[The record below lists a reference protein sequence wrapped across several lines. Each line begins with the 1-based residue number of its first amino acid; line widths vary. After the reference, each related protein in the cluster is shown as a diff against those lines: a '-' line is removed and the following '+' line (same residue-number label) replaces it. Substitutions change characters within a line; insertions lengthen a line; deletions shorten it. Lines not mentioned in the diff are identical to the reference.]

1 MKSTKLILAIAVAVF
16 ALTGC
21 KSKAEK
27 AYANCMSQMEKAAK
41 ESTGADSA
49 KTEAEKAFAQTAG
62 TMVQAMGASVCGEV
76 KKACDKDEN
85 SAICQAAIGQYQ

>member
-1 MKSTKLILAIAVAVF
+1 MRSTKLILAATLAVF

-41 ESTGADSA
+41 VSTGADAA

-85 SAICQAAIGQYQ
+85 SAICQAAIGQYR